1 MADKRVYT
9 SVSGKAVKGLQRL
22 VREREVYVSMA
33 PSERGY
39 TVVTTAAGMKVS
51 KEPAAK
57 LSA

>member
-22 VREREVYVSMA
+22 VRGREVYVSMA
-33 PSERGY
+33 PSDRGY
-39 TVVTTAAGMKVS
+39 TVVTTSTGMKPS
-51 KEPAAK
+51 KESAAK